1 MISDK
6 KYSQLG
12 LHDSEFPESTL
23 TGEEEIALFL
33 SNSRKPDRK
42 SEAQMA
48 IERAELKKQLDVCSG
63 CADSSINAGG
73 RTGRV
78 EEAARAEQ
86 AKLIASAKAHGFFYE
101 DESPLMRAVMAHEN
115 RGGTEHDAYIVGDA
129 NNRVVIRSTANS
141 GFGLTSSD
149 SPAQYLKRM
158 EDYNATFPLL
168 QIRVIGVSQNSDG
181 VPVIW
186 TAQSFVP
193 GEKFKNHDELTAA
206 FAKKGWFE
214 MPGTSFRYQH
224 KESGAVIDDAHIFNV
239 LHIGEKLY
247 PIDII
252 VKEVP
257 NNGGV
262 IKFSRSGVNN
272 NATTSQQPP

>member
-1 MISDK
+1 MISDT

-12 LHDSEFPESTL
+12 LHDGIPDTTMTMEESV
-23 TGEEEIALFL
+23 ALFL
-33 SNSRKPDRK
+33 KNGRSPHFTRK

-48 IERAELKKQLDVCSG
+48 VERAERKKQLDVCSR
-63 CADSSINAGG
+63 CADSSINDGG
-73 RTGRV
+73 TGRA

-101 DESPLMRAVMAHEN
+101 DESPFMRAVIAHEN
-115 RGGTEHDAYIVGDA
+115 AGGTEHDAYIVGDA
-129 NNRVVIRSTANS
+129 PNMVVIRSTVNS

-158 EDYNATFPLL
+158 EEYSATFPLL

-186 TAQSFVP
+186 TAQSFIH
-193 GEKFKNHDELTAA
+193 GEKFRNHDELTAA
-206 FAKKGWFE
+206 FVNKGWE
-214 MPGTSFRYQH
+214 KVKAPGSPFRYRH
-224 KESGAVIDDAHIFNV
+224 KETGAVIDDAHVHNV
-239 LHIGEKLY
+239 LHVGDKLY

-252 VKEVP
+252 VKETQKED
-257 NNGGV
+257 GT
-262 IKFSRSGVNN
+262 IKFSRS
-272 NATTSQQPP
+272 AIS